1 MDVQTSPVETWSA
14 KPVLGWAIRIALF
27 AIPLVAAWV
36 AVRMAMIAV
45 PQPDGLS
52 RIIAW
57 VGGAFALSILVHQLA
72 RRSLRRFSS
81 LGMLFS
87 MSLTFPDVAPSRWRA
102 AKLASRAGSLD
113 TTTGVA
119 SAQGRQADHLVD
131 LVDRINRHEAAT
143 WGHGDRVRS
152 YVELIAAE
160 LAVTGPDLERLR
172 WAALL
177 HDVGKLDVPAVIL
190 ERKGRPSIEERLLI
204 EQHPRHAAQHLRPVQ
219 EWLGEWTD
227 AITQHHERWDGN
239 GYPNGLA
246 RTEISLGARIIAVAD
261 AYDAMTSNRSYQ
273 RPISAAKARQELVDN
288 AGTQFDP
295 AVVRAFLDAGIRH
308 QRVGLGPLAAIA
320 ELPARLAALGSTAA
334 TGAGVAAAT
343 GAVVVTSAVG
353 PPMLS
358 NAIEDPPAVERVVA
372 ELVETTTSTSTST
385 TTSTTTTT
393 APATTTTRRS
403 TTTTQAP
410 TTTTVPPTT
419 TQAPTTT
426 QVPTTTAPP
435 TTTTAPATTTTA
447 PIDPGPDY
455 PTVTTTT
462 TVTAPPPTYPT
473 T

>member
-1 MDVQTSPVETWSA
+1 MDVQTSRVETWSA

-27 AIPLVAAWV
+27 AIPLVAAWA
-36 AVRMAMIAV
+36 AVRLAMIAV
-45 PQPDGLS
+45 PQPHGLS
-52 RIIAW
+52 RIIVW
-57 VGGAFALSILVHQLA
+57 IGGAFALSILVHQLA

-113 TTTGVA
+113 AATGVA
-119 SAQGRQADHLVD
+119 SARGRQADHLVD
-131 LVDRINRHEAAT
+131 LVGRINRHEAAT

-160 LAVTGPDLERLR
+160 LAVTGADLERLR

-177 HDVGKLDVPAVIL
+177 HDVGKLEIPAVIL
-190 ERKGRPSIEERLLI
+190 ERKGQPSIEERLLI
-204 EQHPRHAAQHLRPVQ
+204 EQHPSHAAQHLRPVQ

-227 AITQHHERWDGN
+227 AITEHHERWDGT

-246 RTEISLGARIIAVAD
+246 MTEISLGARIIAVAD
-261 AYDAMTSNRSYQ
+261 AYDAMTSSRSYQ

-295 AVVRAFLDAGIRH
+295 AVVRAFLDAGIRR
-308 QRVGLGPLAAIA
+308 QRVGLGPLAALV

-334 TGAGVAAAT
+334 TGAGIAAAT
-343 GAVVVTSAVG
+343 SAVAVTSAIG

-358 NAIEDPPAVERVVA
+358 NASEDPPAVERVVD
-372 ELVETTTSTSTST
+372 EPTVTTTSTST

-393 APATTTTRRS
+393 EPATTTTRRA

-410 TTTTVPPTT
+410 TTTTAPPTT

-426 QVPTTTAPP
+426 APP
-435 TTTTAPATTTTA
+435 TTTAAPATTTTA
-447 PIDPGPDY
+447 AIDPGDPDY

-462 TVTAPPPTYPT
+462 TVTAPPPSYPT